1 MGLSKSKIS
10 DEKLLAALMVTPTIS
25 AAAAALGCGERTIFR
40 RMENPAFRE
49 QYERMQRDAL
59 LTASAGL
66 YGRVGAAVDTMAAIM
81 TDGQVGASTRL
92 NAARAIVDAAV
103 RVAEVVDIERRLDAL
118 ERREMA

>member
-10 DEKLLAALMVTPTIS
+10 DEKLLAVLTVTPTVT
-25 AAAAALGCGERTIFR
+25 AAAAALGCGTRTIFR
-40 RMENPAFRE
+40 RLESPAFRE

-66 YGRVGAAVDTMAAIM
+66 YGRVGAAVDTMAEIM
-81 TDGQVGASTRL
+81 TDGQAGASTRL
-92 NAARAIVDAAV
+92 QAARLLIDAAL
-103 RVAEVVDIERRLDAL
+103 RVAEVVDIEQRLDAL